1 MTTVY
6 VTLGFLFVWAVII
19 GIMGVTLVK
28 TGSVAV
34 VFRFRKFVR
43 VLQPGL
49 NFVIPF
55 IESAE
60 YYSTQTHQ
68 DELPDEADSIDRVS
82 DVPGLGKKLPFR
94 VLMSSK
100 EEALFYVKKEDVGDP
115 TIVATSPITA
125 WRQVHL
131 QDLEEAK
138 RAGLTEDSLHAPL
151 TAEIAVVVEWYLKGI
166 DQESIKNFVQ
176 NVEPGGGR
184 SREEEVKKR
193 IEDMSSRA
201 LQEFLGPVT
210 LGHAREMLPLFSLL
224 IKERLE
230 ILVGEKPEPG
240 ANVSDKPWGIHIRD
254 AYIKSIHPGRR
265 VNEARA
271 DAAASVSKKQAAIR
285 DAEGKATATRVQAD
299 ADAFSEQRKG
309 EGEAAR
315 IGAMVAV
322 MTTEEARFVAN
333 LDVAEQVLG
342 KATTI
347 VMPSDLGAIGGILA
361 LGREVART
369 NRKEDGSEG
378 KK

>member
-1 MTTVY
+1 M
-6 VTLGFLFVWAVII
+6 TLGFLFVWAVII

-100 EEALFYVKKEDVGDP
+100 EEALFYVKKDVGDP

-369 NRKEDGSEG
+369 NRKEPDPAD